1 MSVSEATLDQLE
13 DQIRSKLESVTGF
26 GSLEARQLKMTRIF
40 KKHDKDKS
48 GVLNLEEF
56 ALAMSA
62 LNFTGVATQL
72 EKLFDRYDEEDNGT
86 VSYEEFI
93 NRVLGIN
100 PNPTGDALSRSLIE
114 RVRAQIIARGGANGI
129 RTIGRIFK
137 ICLLYT
143 SPSPRDRG

>member
-100 PNPTGDALSRSLIE
+100 PNPDGRCPQSFTDRAGSCSNYCSRRSQRHSYHWSHL
-114 RVRAQIIARGGANGI
+114 QNHG
-129 RTIGRIFK
+129 
-137 ICLLYT
+137 
-143 SPSPRDRG
+143 